1 VQRAIDPALPLAATM
16 LNWNTLAAD
25 LAEPS
30 RRRTPQ
36 VPEFFD
42 AA

>member
-1 VQRAIDPALPLAATM
+1 M
-16 LNWNTLAAD
+16 MNWNTLAAD

-36 VPEFFD
+36 VPAFFD
-42 AA
+42 AAQPLSA